1 MDLKIVLI
9 GAASPQW
16 GFTLMRDIVVVLS
29 EDADLAE
36 RRPVLVLE
44 DIDEVNLE
52 KAHRLAEMVAART
65 GGRVRIQSTTD
76 QREAIAAADFVITSL
91 AVGSLEAMQ
100 ADLEIPYEY
109 GIHQPVGDTVSIGG
123 AIRTARNVSAFLSIA
138 RDIENHAAPD
148 AWLLNLSNPLSALT
162 RAITRE
168 TSVNAVGLCHELYG
182 GLATLSGWLGFDY
195 RRWRETLEIGVLGIN
210 HCSWMQRLTIGDED
224 ALPRLRRFIEER
236 GIDAGSKRLYDS
248 ETPELRHENVKM
260 VLFLRHGVWPYS
272 GDRHNAEFFAEFV
285 NRSTNL
291 GADYGVMLTTIQ
303 SRLVDWRGFAR
314 QAVNQR
320 LAGRAEIDLRVSEEA
335 ASRIIRA
342 MTLDRPFYDV
352 SNLPLPRRGAAGRA
366 GGSGDREHVH
376 LRRQRSTSGHRP
388 APPRPASGTPGAA
401 RADHRGRRRGQH
413 IRRSSAHD
421 RRPGARSP
429 AREHG
434 SGSDPRD
441 VGPTGSGQSG
451 VDSSR
456 AARSS
461 LGSPQGASRSRRG
474 SSERGEAVGELSHV
488 SLGEAEEHLVL
499 VVQQDDGP
507 AVDTRGATVGLAN
520 RIEELLAGKG
530 IGDGAKAN
538 DRESERL
545 IPLYPVGDR
554 GCAEGE
560 PYEGDRVPV
569 LPVEV
574 TYELGGVLA
583 QRAIRKQE
591 DRQQMPLAPAQIPPT
606 QRLARRSLE
615 AELRSLH
622 GGRQELVRTE
632 ACAHQ
637 DEHDQD
643 LFHAAHLPRNVAQAS
658 GSPAYRRIPPC
669 P

>member
-352 SNLPLPRRGAAGRA
+352 SNLPYRGAGLPGVPEGAVIESMCTYDGSGPHPVTALPLPDPLQEHLALHARIIEDVVEA
-366 GGSGDREHVH
+366 SISGDRQLMIGALERDPLLENMDRDRIPEMWDRLAAANREWIHPG
-376 LRRQRSTSGHRP
+376 LLG
-388 APPRPASGTPGAA
+388 PPR
-401 RADHRGRRRGQH
+401 
-413 IRRSSAHD
+413 
-421 RRPGARSP
+421 
-429 AREHG
+429 
-434 SGSDPRD
+434 
-441 VGPTGSGQSG
+441 
-451 VDSSR
+451 
-456 AARSS
+456 
-461 LGSPQGASRSRRG
+461 
-474 SSERGEAVGELSHV
+474 
-488 SLGEAEEHLVL
+488 
-499 VVQQDDGP
+499 
-507 AVDTRGATVGLAN
+507 
-520 RIEELLAGKG
+520 
-530 IGDGAKAN
+530 
-538 DRESERL
+538 
-545 IPLYPVGDR
+545 
-554 GCAEGE
+554 
-560 PYEGDRVPV
+560 
-569 LPVEV
+569 
-574 TYELGGVLA
+574 
-583 QRAIRKQE
+583 
-591 DRQQMPLAPAQIPPT
+591 
-606 QRLARRSLE
+606 
-615 AELRSLH
+615 
-622 GGRQELVRTE
+622 
-632 ACAHQ
+632 
-637 DEHDQD
+637 
-643 LFHAAHLPRNVAQAS
+643 
-658 GSPAYRRIPPC
+658 
-669 P
+669 